1 MALYLQKTNT
11 ILETIYKAQY
21 YFGTYLQRPNT
32 ILATIYEAKILFWH
46 LFIKP
51 NIILAHIYK
60 SPNTILLKIITLCL
74 KPKTI
79 PWKKHIFLY

>member
-1 MALYLQKTNT
+1 MVLYLQKTNT

-60 SPNTILLKIITLCL
+60 SPDTILLKIIILCS